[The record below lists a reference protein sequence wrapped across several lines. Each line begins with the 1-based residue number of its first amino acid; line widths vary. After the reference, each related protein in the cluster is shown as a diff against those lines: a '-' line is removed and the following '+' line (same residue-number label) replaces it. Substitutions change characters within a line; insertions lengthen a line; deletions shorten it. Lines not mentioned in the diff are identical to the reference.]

1 MVLDQ
6 YHHGVRVSEV
16 NDSTRTIRTES
27 MAIISIICAAPDAA
41 PGNAAAL
48 TLNQSAAWPLIE
60 GSGTY
65 YGLYVIV
72 SLNERKSDFF
82 RDGAAQQIEF
92 DLKLERI
99 DRPAGQHGRHAR
111 PGHRSEWSTGMS
123 LLSEPGRA
131 ARTPDYRLTL
141 MGQRISPQVGA
152 RLQHLRLT
160 DRRGLEADQLDLTLE
175 DHDGRLA
182 LPPRGAELHLAMGWR
197 GQPLVDRGTYIVE
210 EVEHSGAPDVITI
223 RARSADMRQ
232 GLPGK
237 RTQSWDAITL
247 GEIITTI
254 AGRHDLEPRTGQHFQ
269 GIYLE
274 HIDQTEDS
282 DLHFLT
288 RMAERY
294 DAIATVKAG
303 RLLFIPEGTGTNAD
317 GTEIPAIR
325 LTRQAGDQHRYSVTD
340 RDAYTGVVAQWY
352 HPANA
357 EPREVVAGSDD
368 EPKRLRPTYAT
379 QADALAAAESEWQRL
394 QRGGAAF
401 TLDLAEGRPELYPET
416 PVTLSGWK
424 REIDDNVWLITEV
437 SHDLSDNGY
446 TCSLLFERHP
456 V

>member
-1 MVLDQ
+1 
-6 YHHGVRVSEV
+6 
-16 NDSTRTIRTES
+16 
-27 MAIISIICAAPDAA
+27 
-41 PGNAAAL
+41 
-48 TLNQSAAWPLIE
+48 
-60 GSGTY
+60 
-65 YGLYVIV
+65 
-72 SLNERKSDFF
+72 
-82 RDGAAQQIEF
+82 
-92 DLKLERI
+92 
-99 DRPAGQHGRHAR
+99 
-111 PGHRSEWSTGMS
+111 MS
-123 LLSEPGRA
+123 LHSEPGRA
-131 ARTPDYRLTL
+131 AHTPDYRLTL

-152 RLQHLRLT
+152 RLQRLRLT

-197 GQPLVDRGTYIVE
+197 GQPLVDRGTYIVD

-237 RTQSWDAITL
+237 RTQSWGAITL

-254 AGRHDLEPRTGQHFQ
+254 AGRHGLEPKTGQHLQ

-274 HIDQTEDS
+274 HIDQTEES

-288 RMAERY
+288 RLAERF

-303 RLLFIPEGTGTNAD
+303 RLLFIPEGAGTTAG

-340 RDAYTGVVAQWY
+340 RDAYTGVVAQW
-352 HPANA
+352 HDAAAA
-357 EPREVVAGSDD
+357 EPREVVAGSSE

-379 QADALAAAESEWQRL
+379 EDDALAAAQSEWQRL
-394 QRGGAAF
+394 QRGGASF

-416 PVTLSGWK
+416 PVALSGWK
-424 REIDDNVWLITEV
+424 REIDATAWLITEV
-437 SHDLSDNGY
+437 SHDLSDRALTSSVEMEVQG
-446 TCSLLFERHP
+446 S
-456 V
+456 